1 MFFRDRTQ
9 LCVMVVVQG
18 QRAWY
23 ESADVG
29 AWPWHSHVY
38 DLLCGVHCL
47 ATTASLPRLW
57 QGQLPSQLSAACL
70 YWQCL
75 CMQSRV
81 LRPSIC
87 PSVRLFHPA
96 VKCRCCKFAAGGPV
110 GRKYRLIA
118 AWPAHSSSCA
128 AAVAY
133 GGQTWGV
140 PRCQLT

>member
-1 MFFRDRTQ
+1 
-9 LCVMVVVQG
+9 V
-18 QRAWY
+18 W
-23 ESADVG
+23 S
-29 AWPWHSHVY
+29 
-38 DLLCGVHCL
+38 
-47 ATTASLPRLW
+47 SLPGDDGITAAPVAR
-57 QGQLPSQLSAACL
+57 SAAFSA
-70 YWQCL
+70 QC
-75 CMQSRV
+75 CMSLLAVPVCAEQGLASV
-81 LRPSIC
+81 HL
-87 PSVRLFHPA
+87 SVRLFHPA